1 MMAKFRLLFIA
12 EAANLVSVEFDRPRI
27 GGVQRAKQMQQRA
40 LTRPRR
46 PDYRHKLPAP
56 EPQADLV
63 ECSHGLSADPVLA
76 HHVAEFDRQLVRGR
90 IAGIESSDHGPPAR
104 PQQAAGR
111 GDLYATDC
119 HAHANITSQR
129 HWYEI

>member
-1 MMAKFRLLFIA
+1 MMAKFRLLFIT
-12 EAANLVSVEFDRPRI
+12 EAANLVAVEFDRPRI

-46 PDYRHKLPAP
+46 PDYLHNPPAP

-63 ECSHGLSADPVLA
+63 ECSHGLSADPIVA
-76 HHVAEFDRQLVRGR
+76 YDVAEFDRQLVRGR

-104 PQQAAGR
+104 PHHLAR
-111 GDLYATDC
+111 CDGDL
-119 HAHANITSQR
+119 
-129 HWYEI
+129 